1 MEELSW
7 EPLSPQAAVRVS
19 RVHRFNTD
27 TILLAD
33 FSMPKKG
40 ERCAELGAGCGVIS
54 LLWALRSDPARVF
67 AVELQ
72 EDAAALCRESVE
84 HNGLSGVMEVIR
96 ADLRDSALL
105 RGFFKP
111 GSLDRMACNPPYQ
124 TAGTGVESREAGERI
139 ARHEVACT
147 FADVA
152 ACARFFLRWGGK
164 FCCCQ
169 RPERL
174 PAVMAELSR
183 AGLEP
188 KRLQLVQQRPQKAPF
203 LFLLEAVRGAKPGL
217 RVEPVLFVEGD
228 AGGWSQEIL
237 GIYGTYKEGRI

>member
-1 MEELSW
+1 MVFS
-7 EPLSPQAAVRVS
+7 PLSLYYALAIAGYGAEGETEQAVL
-19 RVHRFNTD
+19 T
-27 TILLAD
+27 
-33 FSMPKKG
+33 
-40 ERCAELGAGCGVIS
+40 
-54 LLWALRSDPARVF
+54 AL
-67 AVELQ
+67 
-72 EDAAALCRESVE
+72 
-84 HNGLSGVMEVIR
+84 
-96 ADLRDSALL
+96 
-105 RGFFKP
+105 
-111 GSLDRMACNPPYQ
+111 
-124 TAGTGVESREAGERI
+124 GVESREAGERI

-147 FADVA
+147 FADIA

-188 KRLQLVQQRPQKAPF
+188 KRLRLVQQRPQKAPF